1 MRISEP
7 EGAVA
12 AADPPWAGCFAWSVE
27 DCLHAPSASAQRPQT
42 RVIGRMA
49 RYQNHFFLHCS
60 SRVTAESV
68 QCAAMRPLLL
78 ALTLSFAVRA
88 EDVVRLGNLK
98 FAHSGAVSHMKEVC
112 PRQGI
117 RLEERMFAKGLNIG
131 PGIPAGE
138 IDLAASPLDGAIA
151 GRASGAPVFVVAGF
165 AKGGA
170 RILARK
176 DSGVTKLADLKGK
189 KVGTARGGAQELL
202 LYAEL
207 DKVGLTFGDQPGKD
221 VRIMFLAYADLNQA
235 LQSGQL
241 DAISQSEPQ
250 STQAPRQGY
259 AGELGKPDDTPLREP
274 IRALVMTE
282 KLYGNRD
289 LAERTLKCFVE
300 ATKEFIDKP
309 DEAEKYVR
317 EKMFRGALSAEEY
330 KDAMTNAA
338 FTYDIS
344 EKQVQI
350 TADLMT
356 KY

>member
-1 MRISEP
+1 MRI
-7 EGAVA
+7 
-12 AADPPWAGCFAWSVE
+12 
-27 DCLHAPSASAQRPQT
+27 
-42 RVIGRMA
+42 
-49 RYQNHFFLHCS
+49 
-60 SRVTAESV
+60 
-68 QCAAMRPLLL
+68 LLL
-78 ALTLSFAVRA
+78 ALSTAVAVRA

-117 RLEERMFAKGLNIG
+117 RLEERMFAKSLDIV
-131 PGIPAGE
+131 PGILAGE
-138 IDLAASPLDGAIA
+138 IDLAASALDGAIA
-151 GRASGAPVFVVAGF
+151 GRASGAPVLVVAGF

-176 DSGVTKLADLKGK
+176 DGGVTRLADLKGK

-207 DKVGLTFGDQPGKD
+207 AKAGLTWSDQPGKD

-250 STQAPRQGY
+250 SSQAIRQGY
-259 AGELGKPDDTPLREP
+259 AVELVKPYDTPLGEP
-274 IRALVMTE
+274 VRALVMTE

-289 LAERTLKCFVE
+289 VALRTMKCFVE

-317 EKMFRGALSAEEY
+317 EKMFRGALAGDEY
-330 KDAMTNAA
+330 KDATGNAA
-338 FTYDIS
+338 FTYDITP
-344 EKQVQI
+344 EQVQI

-356 KY
+356 KYGVGKMSRTPKAEEFVKLDLLQEAKRAAGIK

>member
-1 MRISEP
+1 MRI
-7 EGAVA
+7 
-12 AADPPWAGCFAWSVE
+12 
-27 DCLHAPSASAQRPQT
+27 
-42 RVIGRMA
+42 
-49 RYQNHFFLHCS
+49 
-60 SRVTAESV
+60 
-68 QCAAMRPLLL
+68 LLL
-78 ALTLSFAVRA
+78 ALSTAVAVRA

-117 RLEERMFAKGLNIG
+117 RLEERMFAKSLDIV
-131 PGIPAGE
+131 PGILAGE
-138 IDLAASPLDGAIA
+138 IDLAASALDGTIA
-151 GRASGAPVFVVAGF
+151 GRASGAPLFVVAGF

-170 RILARK
+170 RIVVRK
-176 DSGVTKLADLKGK
+176 DGGVTRLADLKGK

-207 DKVGLTFGDQPGKD
+207 AKAGLTWSDQPGKD
-221 VRIMFLAYADLNQA
+221 VRIVFLAYADLNQA

-250 STQAPRQGY
+250 SSQAIRQGY
-259 AGELGKPDDTPLREP
+259 AVELVKPYDTPLGEP
-274 IRALVMTE
+274 VRALVMTE

-289 LAERTLKCFVE
+289 VALRTMNCFVE

-317 EKMFRGALSAEEY
+317 EKMFRGALAGDEY
-330 KDAMTNAA
+330 KDATGNAA
-338 FTYDIS
+338 FTYDITP
-344 EKQVQI
+344 EQVQI

-356 KY
+356 KYGVGKMSRTPKAEEFVKLDLLQEAKRAAGIK

>member
-1 MRISEP
+1 MRI
-7 EGAVA
+7 
-12 AADPPWAGCFAWSVE
+12 
-27 DCLHAPSASAQRPQT
+27 
-42 RVIGRMA
+42 
-49 RYQNHFFLHCS
+49 
-60 SRVTAESV
+60 
-68 QCAAMRPLLL
+68 LLL
-78 ALTLSFAVRA
+78 ALSTAVAVRA

-117 RLEERMFAKGLNIG
+117 RLEERMFAKGLDIV
-131 PGIPAGE
+131 PGILAGE
-138 IDLAASPLDGAIA
+138 IDLAASALDGAIA
-151 GRASGAPVFVVAGF
+151 GRASGAPVLVVAGF

-176 DSGVTKLADLKGK
+176 DGGVTRLADLKGK

-207 DKVGLTFGDQPGKD
+207 AKAGLTWSDQAGKD

-250 STQAPRQGY
+250 SSQAIRQGY
-259 AGELGKPDDTPLREP
+259 AVELVKPYDTPIGEP
-274 IRALVMTE
+274 VRALVMTE

-289 LAERTLKCFVE
+289 VALRTMNCFVE

-317 EKMFRGALSAEEY
+317 EKMFRGALAGDEY
-330 KDAMTNAA
+330 KDAMGNAA
-338 FTYDIS
+338 FTYDITP
-344 EKQVQI
+344 EQVQI

-356 KY
+356 KYGVGKMSRTPKAEEFVKLDLLQEAKRAAGIK